1 MELEELQQELPDRYR
16 VIREIGR
23 GGMAIVYLVED
34 VLLERSVAMKVLS
47 PELGSSID
55 GERFKREI
63 RIAAQLSHPN
73 ILPAYDSGVAGK
85 LLYYVMPFVEG
96 ESLRARMERVGQL
109 TIEDAIGITCEVA
122 DALEY
127 AHSQGVVHRDIKPE
141 NILLQSGH
149 AVVADFGIARLVQ
162 DAGNEK
168 LTQTGMSI
176 GTASYMSPE
185 QFSGLKVDGKSD
197 QYALACVLYEML
209 VGEVPFTGPNAIA
222 IMARATMQ
230 EVPSVRMV
238 RQAVP
243 PDIELAIFQA
253 LEKTSA
259 DRFASVGAF
268 KDALLGAQGASTYV
282 RQTRAYTAAYRVT
295 HVEER
300 RRLTPRR
307 IGMFA
312 AAALMIT
319 IAMSGAKH
327 YWPVKSALAGDV
339 DARRVAVLYFTD
351 ESKDKD
357 LGPLADGLTEDLI
370 NSLRNASAI
379 TLISRSG
386 VERFRGG
393 DVASDSIARALRA
406 GYLIRGSLDR
416 EAGKII
422 VYVKL
427 LDRSGAPIQQ
437 QKVSIDEKNQLAMRD
452 SLQSVVSD
460 LIKGTLHEEIQ
471 LRTQQSATSN
481 QQAWLELQRA
491 EQSRKAIAGLL
502 TKGDTAA
509 VERAVASTDSILS
522 RAEQLDPK
530 WAEPITRR
538 AILAYQR
545 SRTVGRDPALIRK
558 WVDLGLGHAARALAT
573 SDGESPDALEVRG
586 TLKYWSWISNLETDA
601 EKKKVLLDEAR
612 VDLEQAT
619 QKNPKQAS
627 AYAILA
633 SLYYQVENATPND
646 VYIAATK
653 AYDADEFLSNAN
665 VVLHRLFIAA
675 YDLNQY
681 DKAVQHCKTFSGRFP
696 NDYRSKRC
704 QLFLLTMPKAPMFD
718 VAQAQRLADSVVAM
732 RPPKDSLFE
741 RLNTNMVLAAAMA
754 RASKEKPALAD
765 SARALAKRSIGDA
778 TVDPNRDQAFY
789 AAFVYEQLHDDDLA
803 FRMLTEYIAA
813 NPQRAISLR
822 DDPGWWFNRL
832 APDRR
837 YKQLV
842 GAQ

>member
-1 MELEELQQELPDRYR
+1 
-16 VIREIGR
+16 
-23 GGMAIVYLVED
+23 MAIVYLAED
-34 VLLERSVAMKVLS
+34 VDHGRNVAIKVLS
-47 PELGSSID
+47 PELGSSMD

-63 RIAAQLSHPN
+63 KIAAQLSHPN
-73 ILPAYDSGVAGK
+73 ILPAYDSGVAGS
-85 LLYYVMPFVEG
+85 LMYYVMPFVEG
-96 ESLRARMERVGQL
+96 ESVRARIDRVGQL

-127 AHSQGVVHRDIKPE
+127 AHSQGVIHRDIKPE

-185 QFSGLKVDGKSD
+185 QFSGLKVDGKTD

-209 VGEVPFTGPNAIA
+209 VGEVPFTGPNALA

-238 RQAVP
+238 RQSVP
-243 PDIELAIFQA
+243 EDIELAIFQA
-253 LEKTSA
+253 LEKTPA
-259 DRFASVGAF
+259 DRFQSVGAF
-268 KDALLGAQGASTYV
+268 KEALLGAGGANSYV
-282 RQTRAYTAAYRVT
+282 RQTRAYTAAYRAT
-295 HVEER
+295 HVER
-300 RRLTPRR
+300 RRMTPRR
-307 IGMFA
+307 IAIGA
-312 AAALMIT
+312 AVLAIVLAGGVIGAL
-319 IAMSGAKH
+319 K
-327 YWPVKSALAGDV
+327 YWPTRSALASDAN
-339 DARRVAVLYFTD
+339 ARRVAVLYFTD
-351 ESKDKD
+351 ESKTKD

-370 NSLRNASAI
+370 NSLSNASAI

-386 VERFRGG
+386 VERFRGAE
-393 DVASDSIARALRA
+393 VASDSIARALRA
-406 GYLIRGSLDR
+406 GYLVRGSLDR
-416 EAGKII
+416 EPGKI
-422 VYVKL
+422 VVDVQL
-427 LDRSGAPIQQ
+427 LDRSGTSIER
-437 QKVSIDEKNQLAMRD
+437 KRVSIDDKNQLAMRD

-460 LIKGTLHEEIQ
+460 LIKDKLHEEIR
-471 LRTQQSATSN
+471 LKEERSATSN
-481 QQAWLELQRA
+481 QEAWLELQRA
-491 EQSRKAIAGLL
+491 ELSRKTIAGLL

-509 VERAVASTDSILS
+509 VDHAVASTDSILA
-522 RAEQLDPK
+522 RAELLDPK

-538 AILAYQR
+538 AMLAYQR

-558 WVDLGLGHAARALAT
+558 WVDLGLGHAARALAI
-573 SDGESPDALEVRG
+573 DPESPDALEVRG
-586 TLKYWSWISNLETDA
+586 TLKYWSWFANLETNADR
-601 EKKKVLLDEAR
+601 KKALLDSAR
-612 VDLEQAT
+612 VDLEKAT
-619 QKNPKQAS
+619 EKNPKQAS
-627 AYAILA
+627 AFATLA
-633 SLYYQVENATPND
+633 SLYYQVENASPND
-646 VYIAATK
+646 VYLAATK
-653 AYDADEFLSNAN
+653 AYDADEFLANAN

-681 DKAVQHCKTFSGRFP
+681 DKAAQHCRTFASRFP
-696 NDYRSKRC
+696 GDYRSKRC
-704 QLFLLTMPKAPMFD
+704 QLFLITMPKAP
-718 VAQAQRLADSVVAM
+718 VPEIAQAKLVADSVVAM

-754 RASKEKPALAD
+754 RASKDKPALAD
-765 SARALAKRSIGDA
+765 SARALAKRSMGDA

-789 AAFVYEQLHDDDLA
+789 AAFVYEQLRDDDLA

-832 APDRR
+832 AGNPK